1 MKKIAGLVGRYVLP
15 VLLLA
20 GAFYGSRRLVASR
33 PEAVR
38 QQARARVMPVEVVLP
53 VITNHTVV
61 VEAMGQV
68 VPANRIE
75 VRTQVGGRVVHMH
88 ADFEVGGRL
97 PAHARLAEIARED
110 YEAAVV
116 EAESAYAQS
125 RLVETVELQRQ
136 AIAREELLQEG
147 SELPAGPGRAVAL
160 REPQVEAARHGRAAA
175 AAGVERARRNLA
187 RTQLSVPFDAVVL
200 HKTTDEGSVL
210 APHAVLGEVAGL
222 DRFHVEAVLPPQSL
236 GWLPAPH
243 ADGVFAGRPE
253 VAVGV
258 VRGADTVWRAG
269 HLSRLAADM
278 RGNMA
283 RLVVVVEDPL
293 ASDTAPLLLGAFV
306 PLRIPGRTLHEV
318 LAIPR
323 RALREDGSV
332 LLADADD
339 RLEVRFP
346 EVLRTTPEVAL
357 IGRGLD
363 AGDRVIT
370 TSVSAAAPQMA
381 LKILEG
387 GASHE

>member
-1 MKKIAGLVGRYVLP
+1 MEKVVGWAGRYVLP

-20 GAFYGSRRLVASR
+20 GAFHGSRRLVASR

-38 QQARARVMPVEVVLP
+38 QQARARVLPVEVVLP
-53 VITNHTVV
+53 AITNHTVI

-75 VRTQVGGRVVHMH
+75 VRAQVGGRVVHMH
-88 ADFEVGGRL
+88 ADFEMGGRL
-97 PAHARLAEIARED
+97 PAHARLAEIERDD
-110 YEAAVV
+110 YEAALV
-116 EAESAYAQS
+116 EAESAYAQAS
-125 RLVETVELQRQ
+125 LAETVELQRQ
-136 AIAREELLQEG
+136 AIAREELQQEG

-160 REPQVEAARHGRAAA
+160 REPQVEAARRGRAAA
-175 AAGVERARRNLA
+175 AAAVERARRNLE
-187 RTQLSVPFDAVVL
+187 RTQISVPFYAVVL
-200 HKTTDEGSVL
+200 HKSTDEGSVL
-210 APHAVLGEVAGL
+210 APHAVLGEVAAL
-222 DRFHVEAVLPPQSL
+222 DRFHVAAVLPPQSL
-236 GWLPAPH
+236 GWLAPPN

-258 VRGADTVWRAG
+258 VRGAETVWRVG
-269 HLSRLAADM
+269 YLSRLAADM

-283 RLVVVVEDPL
+283 RLVIVVEHPL

-306 PLRIPGRTLHEV
+306 PLRIPGLTLDEV
-318 LAIPR
+318 LSIPR

-357 IGRGLD
+357 IGHGLH

-370 TSVSAAAPQMA
+370 TAVSAAAPQMP
-381 LKILEG
+381 LQILEG
-387 GASHE
+387 GAER